1 MTTVRDRMLRLGVFD
16 AALVVALVTL
26 PAWSLLSSAR
36 SRTGRAEAR
45 VTRSGRLVGVYP
57 LDRAARV
64 QLADDVV
71 VEIRDGR
78 VRVAE
83 SDCPKGVCRHAGWVS
98 EPGRSIICVPNRV
111 IVELRGVARG
121 YDAESY

>member
-16 AALVVALVTL
+16 AALVVALVAL
-26 PAWSLLSSAR
+26 PAWSLLNSAR
-36 SRTGRAEAR
+36 ARTGRAEAR
-45 VTRSGRLVGVYP
+45 ISRSGRLVGVYP

-98 EPGRSIICVPNRV
+98 SPGRSIICVPNNVV
-111 IVELRGVARG
+111 IELVGAPRD
-121 YDAESY
+121 YDTESY

>member
-16 AALVVALVTL
+16 AALVVALVAL

-36 SRTGRAEAR
+36 ARTGRAEAR

-57 LDRAARV
+57 LDRDARV